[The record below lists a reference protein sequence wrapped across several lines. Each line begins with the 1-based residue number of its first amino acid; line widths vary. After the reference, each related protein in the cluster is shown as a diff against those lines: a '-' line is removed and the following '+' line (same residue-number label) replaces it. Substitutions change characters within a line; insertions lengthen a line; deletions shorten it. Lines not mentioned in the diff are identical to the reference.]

1 MGKTICDLKIGDVI
15 YDLYK
20 NEVEHLKIT
29 NTKSVD
35 RNRKRPISDTLPI
48 DEYII
53 SFVGED
59 GYEDDICI
67 PGDMSIIKTSWNS
80 YIYVNPKDLVEEL
93 KNRVV
98 KMEKT
103 IDEICC
109 EFEND
114 EK

>member
-1 MGKTICDLKIGDVI
+1 MRKTICDLKIGDVI

-20 NEVEHLKIT
+20 NEVEHFKIT

-35 RNRKRPISDTLPI
+35 RIRKRHLSDTLPI

-53 SFVGED
+53 SFIGED
-59 GYEDDICI
+59 EYEDNICV

-80 YIYVNPKDLVEEL
+80 YIYVNPEDLVEEL
-93 KNRVV
+93 KDRVK
-98 KMEKT
+98 KMETT
-103 IDEICC
+103 IEEICS
-109 EFEND
+109 EFEDD